1 MKPNFPPVPQPIF
14 IGGADR
20 SGTTLLASLIGG
32 DRETICLPKSRFI
45 AEYLPDYDPIES
57 WEAQEL
63 LERIRNHL
71 DFAAWREHGCTGD
84 IGSIAANIPYAEII
98 GELAIHYAEHVQKG
112 PVRRFIDHSPEN
124 VLHFSALNQRF
135 PNAKMIHVVRDG
147 RATAASILPLDWGPN
162 DIRTAAYHWV
172 KYTGAGLA
180 AQHILGRERCMTV
193 WYEELVS
200 KPIDVMRSVAAFAD
214 VPNTDALTNGRGYR
228 VPTADRPHLQMIGRP
243 PESSRVDR
251 WKLLL
256 TARDIQ
262 LFEHYT
268 KDFLGSL
275 GYTPVCD
282 EGTRNPSVSE
292 EIRMNL
298 TGWYRRHMNRVRH
311 RRRRLSGMPRAADTG
326 PRAIADERD
335 DYAAEN
341 ALLSDGYEQ
350 QK

>member
-14 IGGADR
+14 IGGCDR

-32 DRETICLPKSRFI
+32 DPETICLPESCFI
-45 AEYLPDYDPIES
+45 GQFLPDYDPIES

-63 LERIRNHL
+63 LERIRNHI
-71 DFAAWREHGCTGD
+71 DFSAWREHGCTGD
-84 IGSIAANIPYAEII
+84 IGSIAANIPYSELI

-124 VLHFSALNQRF
+124 VLHFSALTQRF
-135 PNAKMIHVVRDG
+135 PNAKLIHVVRDG

-162 DIRTAAYHWV
+162 DVRTAAYHWV
-172 KYTGAGLA
+172 KYVGAGLA

-200 KPIDVMRSVAAFAD
+200 KPVDVMRSVAAFAD
-214 VPNTDALTNGRGYR
+214 VPNSGQLHNGRGYR
-228 VPTADRPHLQMIGRP
+228 VPTADRAHLTMLGRP
-243 PESSRVDR
+243 PEPSRIDR

-256 TARDIQ
+256 TSRDIQ

-268 KDFLGSL
+268 KDFLASL

-282 EGTRNPSVSE
+282 EGTKPPRVGE
-292 EIRMNL
+292 EIRMNVR
-298 TGWYRRHMNRVRH
+298 GWYRRHMNRIKH
-311 RRRRLSGMPRAADTG
+311 RRRRSSGIPAIGDSG
-326 PRAIADERD
+326 QKAIADNSS
-335 DYAAEN
+335 DYAEE
-341 ALLSDGYEQ
+341 ALLPDGYEQ
-350 QK
+350 K